1 MPIWVMLLF
10 FTPTGNIKL
19 KFLKNDTYNGSMEIL
34 LFSCTTIDSNTLSW
48 EINDFGIGAFHRP
61 DGIEEVIFG
70 NYLNYTYVASLRS
83 VRQNLTEYSI
93 DSTFLVLA
101 PSGSSLQ
108 VHCTNNIQ
116 NTNISN
122 MATPIYTMNYTPQIR
137 GSVALKPVV
146 INSTINNGDNF
157 NTRVYICTSGTA
169 SGIQTLRS
177 ITNVSFSFN
186 SNSKLGE
193 KKSTNS
199 RDHLMLQAI
208 SLGQHQQNLI
218 TVLYVNDSN
227 NLGVSCTAGDDSV
240 EYPTNFINA
249 ASDEG
254 RLMDCHVELQPEN

>member
-1 MPIWVMLLF
+1 MLLF

-19 KFLKNDTYNGSMEIL
+19 NFLKNDTFNGSMESHW
-34 LFSCTTIDSNTLSW
+34 FSCTTINSNTLTW
-48 EINDFGIGAFHRP
+48 EIYGIGIGTFHRP
-61 DGIEEVIFG
+61 DDIEEVIFG
-70 NYLNYTYVASLRS
+70 NNLNYTYVASLRS

-93 DSTFLVLA
+93 DSTLIVFA
-101 PSGSSLQ
+101 PSGTSVQ
-108 VHCTNNIQ
+108 VNCASDNNYTHI
-116 NTNISN
+116 NN
-122 MATPIYTMNYTPQIR
+122 MVTPIYTMNYTPQTR

-146 INSTINNGDNF
+146 INSTVNNGDNF
-157 NTRVYICTSGTA
+157 NTRVYICTSSTA

-240 EYPTNFINA
+240 EYPTDFINA
-249 ASDEG
+249 TSGEG
-254 RLMDCHVELQPEN
+254 RLMHYHVELQPEN